1 MRKTIFQCLI
11 WTSTEH
17 IDLFIYLTWLPL
29 CDSICSL
36 AFLFCRSQRAFWH
49 ICKVFDCP
57 LSLYLHLKVY
67 LFIYVKCQTWPHM
80 VFDIWV
86 YIDNSFLTID
96 NFIFSSM
103 LITDILIDPEHALNQ
118 LNDHK
123 VQTDT
128 YCNCYKYQICKLTS
142 YFVFVK
148 SIGHHILLYL

>member
-1 MRKTIFQCLI
+1 MTPALWLNLLARIFVVDPK
-11 WTSTEH
+11 EH
-17 IDLFIYLTWLPL
+17 FDLFVKYLTV
-29 CDSICSL
+29 
-36 AFLFCRSQRAFWH
+36 R
-49 ICKVFDCP
+49 
-57 LSLYLHLKVY
+57 SLYLHLKVY